1 MVIQYAFCPLPRRRH
16 PGLHQ
21 FKITGKKKNVSSELK
36 YQSAQDGTTHI
47 NDPSVPES
55 DLPSGWTEE
64 YDEDGDLYWAN
75 LDKMLATY
83 VPVTARPRAGWVT
96 RLRPERASP
105 SQP

>member
-1 MVIQYAFCPLPRRRH
+1 M
-16 PGLHQ
+16 
-21 FKITGKKKNVSSELK
+21 SSELK

-83 VPVTARPRAGWVT
+83 VPVTAAAAAAAAAVDDGHTMRHTARGT
-96 RLRPERASP
+96 RHTA
-105 SQP
+105 